1 MADLAAVSRMA
12 TKPRNPSCRRTPTK
26 DSAGAW
32 DGPESVLTEL
42 RSTSPPRLA
51 DIQTSHVRTAQ
62 SRSGHPDPLWDE
74 LQRFRGR
81 VPHFWIYVVK
91 YPSIVT
97 DVIPPA
103 AIVMGD
109 RVLSNPIIYRG
120 MLMGA
125 LERLAQQQT

>member
-1 MADLAAVSRMA
+1 
-12 TKPRNPSCRRTPTK
+12 
-26 DSAGAW
+26 
-32 DGPESVLTEL
+32 VLTEL
-42 RSTSPPRLA
+42 TSMSPPRLA
-51 DIQTSHVRTAQ
+51 DIQTSHVRTTA
-62 SRSGHPDPLWDE
+62 SRSGHPDPLWEE

-81 VPHFWIYVVK
+81 VPAVWIYVVR

-125 LERLAQQQT
+125 LERLAQNQT